1 MVAKDGGKKR
11 KRILEW
17 AINLA
22 GVLAF
27 GLILYWG
34 GAEAWQQILH
44 GDWRYVLAAFV
55 VTLLWNLL
63 AAYRWSLIAGQVI
76 GEEGAACP
84 HRYYFTYHMI
94 GMFIGQVV
102 PITVGMLGGRPVG
115 LSLSRGVSLRR
126 SALSVFLDKFF
137 DLALALLLVV
147 PVVLYLVDW
156 ISRPLAFG
164 LMAGMVVVG
173 ALLAA
178 WQYER
183 GMAFI
188 GQAGSRLF
196 RPLVHL
202 PLIGRRLVQRLPEQ
216 LARLSEASGVDNRL
230 AVKSFALTLVM
241 YALLAT
247 RLFFIAQALRLD
259 IPWYL
264 LAMGL
269 CVTQL
274 AVVFSVT
281 PGSLGFLEGGWAAVM
296 GLAGLTADQFLT
308 FVIGRR
314 AYFLVFTL
322 FSTLLAFGWIR
333 ESPGRLFREV
343 LSASRQA
350 PQRQRTPDPT
360 SASEPGAAPT
370 VEA

>member
-1 MVAKDGGKKR
+1 VA
-11 KRILEW
+11 
-17 AINLA
+17 
-22 GVLAF
+22 
-27 GLILYWG
+27 
-34 GAEAWQQILH
+34 
-44 GDWRYVLAAFV
+44 
-55 VTLLWNLL
+55 
-63 AAYRWSLIAGQVI
+63 
-76 GEEGAACP
+76 
-84 HRYYFTYHMI
+84 
-94 GMFIGQVV
+94 
-102 PITVGMLGGRPVG
+102 

-147 PVVLYLVDW
+147 PAMLYLVDW
-156 ISRPLAFG
+156 ISRPLAFV
-164 LMAGMVVVG
+164 LMAGMVMSG

-178 WQYER
+178 WQYKQ
-183 GMAFI
+183 GMAVV
-188 GQAGSRLF
+188 GRAGSRLSQ
-196 RPLVHL
+196 PLVHL
-202 PLIGRRLVQRLPEQ
+202 PLIGRRLVQRLPQQ

-230 AVKSFALTLVM
+230 AVRSFVLTLAM
-241 YALLAT
+241 YALLVT
-247 RLFFIAQALRLD
+247 RLFLIAQALRLD

-314 AYFLVFTL
+314 AYFLVFIL
-322 FSTLLAFGWIR
+322 LATLLAFAWIR
-333 ESPGRLFREV
+333 ESPARLFREV

-350 PQRQRTPDPT
+350 PQRNQSPDPN
-360 SASEPGAAPT
+360 SAGEPETTPT